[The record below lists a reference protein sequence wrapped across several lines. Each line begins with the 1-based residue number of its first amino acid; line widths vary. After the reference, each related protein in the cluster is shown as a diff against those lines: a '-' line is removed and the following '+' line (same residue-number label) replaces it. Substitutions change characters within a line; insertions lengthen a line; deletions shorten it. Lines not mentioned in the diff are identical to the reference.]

1 MIIFDSSTLILLA
14 KIELLRQIVSH
25 FEVIITKEVE
35 KESTRKECF
44 DAKLIAR
51 LIKEKNIKV
60 EGVTSQ
66 KSKEKLR
73 KDFNIEMGEASAL
86 LLAKIKDCPLATDDG
101 PTIKACKIMNVKF
114 VTAIHFLIKEYE
126 SKLLNM
132 DIALIKLEKLKKY
145 GRYNLR
151 IIEDAYKR
159 IKGGVR

>member
-25 FEVIITKEVE
+25 FKVIITKEVE

-44 DAKLIAR
+44 DAKLIAI
-51 LIKEKNIKV
+51 LIKEKNIEV
-60 EGVTSQ
+60 EEVTSE

-73 KDFNIEMGEASAL
+73 KDFNIGMGEASAL
-86 LLAKIKDCPLATDDG
+86 LLAKIKNCPLATDDG
-101 PTIKACKIMNVKF
+101 PTIKTCKIINIKF

-126 SKLLNM
+126 GKSLNV
-132 DIALIKLEKLKKY
+132 DTALIKLQKLKNY

-151 IIEDAYKR
+151 IIEDAYER